1 VRARSAALRL
11 PGLRPAGPG
20 ALLLF
25 GAAVAWA
32 QIPDLRNPALYRE
45 PPRAATCRACGE
57 ITSIREVRGDA
68 PVPGQAGAESGPGRG
83 ADWAVVGAVVLVP
96 IGPGPKAEPY
106 VGGVGTPEMAE
117 RFGAGTYEIAVRM
130 DGGERQVVRN
140 RDGARFR
147 VGDRVTVSGGLIAPL

>member
-1 VRARSAALRL
+1 VRARPIALRV
-11 PGLRPAGPG
+11 PGLRPGVPG

-25 GAAVAWA
+25 AAAAAWA

-45 PPRAATCRACGE
+45 PPRAATCRVCGE

-68 PVPGQAGAESGPGRG
+68 PVPGQAGAEGGAGKG